1 MKNAHSIKNPLV
13 SVIMPVYNAEAY
25 LDESI
30 QSILDQTYPNIEVF
44 LVDDRSTDR
53 SWKIVQ
59 SYQKQY
65 PTRVRALRPR
75 QNLNKEG
82 DACLNYAMKHAKG
95 AFVAR
100 MDADDIAHLKRIER
114 QVRFLQKHPS
124 VFMVGGQASL
134 IDKQGKKTGV
144 KQVPTS
150 TDAIRARFFQVH
162 PIIHPTILFRNENP
176 GKPFYL
182 EKFEDSNDYYT
193 FFSLLMQGKQ
203 IANLPTEVLRYRIH
217 GENCTVRRMKKKL
230 ITTIRVRQ
238 EMMKQYSYQ
247 PTMGQYLSY
256 LVQYGVAMFMPEPM
270 LIQLYYLAQK
280 QIRVTDAI
288 TRWIAWGVSSIP
300 GMPGNRRVHPRVS
313 HS

>member
-1 MKNAHSIKNPLV
+1 MKNNHSTKQPLV

-65 PTRVRALRPR
+65 PHRVRALRPR

-82 DACLNYAMKHAKG
+82 DACLNLAMKYAKG
-95 AFVAR
+95 TYVAR
-100 MDADDIAHLKRIER
+100 MDADDIAHPKRIER

-124 VFMVGGQASL
+124 IFMVGGQASL
-134 IDKQGKKTGV
+134 IDGKGKKTGF

-150 TDAIRARFFQVH
+150 TEAIRERFFQVH

-176 GKPFYL
+176 GQPFYL

-193 FFSLLMQGKQ
+193 FFSLLMQGKK
-203 IANLPTEVLRYRIH
+203 IANLPNEVLKYRIH
-217 GENCTVRRMKKKL
+217 GSNCTVRRMKKKL

-238 EMMKQYSYQ
+238 EMMKQYQYQ
-247 PTMGQYLSY
+247 PSIGQYLSY
-256 LVQYGVAMFMPEPM
+256 LVQYGVAMFMPEPV
-270 LIQLYYLAQK
+270 LVQLYYLAQK
-280 QIRVTDAI
+280 KVRLGDAI
-288 TRWIAWGVSSIP
+288 KQFVASVSLADDLRAL
-300 GMPGNRRVHPRVS
+300 GRRIGLGVS